1 MSKKYVVK
9 DEEYNMVLEGLEKEL
24 SVFKYK
30 YSLVSKEKFKFIKD
44 KENLFEEVW
53 VVFIEYILLYV
64 CIVKYKLEC
73 LFFFKEIFYVF
84 SLCMIKDVNR

>member
-1 MSKKYVVK
+1 MVK

-53 VVFIEYILLYV
+53 VVFIE
-64 CIVKYKLEC
+64 
-73 LFFFKEIFYVF
+73 
-84 SLCMIKDVNR
+84 